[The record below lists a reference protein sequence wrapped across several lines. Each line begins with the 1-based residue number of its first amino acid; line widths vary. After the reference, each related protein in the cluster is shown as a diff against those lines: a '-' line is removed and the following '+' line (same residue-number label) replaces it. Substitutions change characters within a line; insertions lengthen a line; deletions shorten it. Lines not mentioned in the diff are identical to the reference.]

1 MSVHFTQ
8 RSSICEGRNLLH
20 YPARYK
26 CPSENMLLKLRTNA
40 ENMNI
45 EPELPLM
52 LAHSTYHFAFKNL
65 FPKSEVLYT

>member
-1 MSVHFTQ
+1 MSVHFTK

-45 EPELPLM
+45 EPELLPIP
-52 LAHSTYHFAFKNL
+52 AHSTYHFAFKKL
-65 FPKSEVLYT
+65 FPKSKVIYK